1 MKLPHRLL
9 LAAAAIA
16 LGPADVR
23 AQTFVNWT
31 GGAGNWTD
39 VTKWFNEGT
48 QGTGAL
54 PSADFVE
61 IARIDNGGVVTID
74 TPLADGTS
82 GGFSTNPANLLVG
95 AVGGTGELIIA
106 SGGSLHVQ
114 STIATPG
121 LLDVGF
127 GAGTGIVRV
136 LPGGSLR
143 TESWFSNASNP
154 ANFIQLGAPT
164 GAGTATINAGMSS
177 FQGTTIVY
185 PNVNYQANALVEVA
199 FPGTYTAVISGA
211 NAATLRTNGFA
222 NLQGILRPDFGG
234 VTPAAGSSWNLFEAD
249 EIAGT
254 FRQIDTSLAGTP
266 GPGQRYVVDIVDVG
280 NNREAARL
288 SLRQLPTLTI
298 NRDTGAATITNTG
311 TIDVTLDGY
320 TISSNLGA
328 LSSAG
333 WNSLEQQSALGGG
346 WQRSPA
352 PGSATRLSEL
362 KETGVGTLAPG
373 AQVSLGSAFNAT
385 PASAPFGA
393 NAEDLAFQ
401 YTTTDGTFQ
410 GLVAYTGTKVN
421 NLLLQVDPT
430 TGETSL
436 RNTSASTVEIDGYT
450 ITSAGGQSLDP
461 AGWNSLDAQNAAGGD
476 WSASPATTARLSELK
491 QGGAT
496 TLAPGTSFNLGGL
509 FNAAQPQD
517 LGFAFLLA
525 GDFDPTVGRVLY
537 AASAPGGLPGDF
549 DGNGTVNA
557 ADLAKWRNDFGA
569 GAGSDADG
577 DGDTD
582 GNDFLI
588 WQRNLGA
595 GGASAAASAGVPEPG
610 ACALL
615 AVAAT
620 MGGAWRPS
628 RRRGRN

>member
-1 MKLPHRLL
+1 MKQLL
-9 LAAAAIA
+9 RFLLVAAALPLSPTAIQ
-16 LGPADVR
+16 

-39 VTKWFNEGT
+39 VTKWFNDGT

-54 PSADFVE
+54 PSSDFIEV
-61 IARIDNGGVVTID
+61 ARIDNGGVVTVN

-82 GGFSTNPANLLVG
+82 AGFSTNVANLLVG
-95 AVGGTGELIIA
+95 AVGGTGELVIA

-114 STIATPG
+114 STLATSG

-127 GAGTGIVRV
+127 GAGTGTVRV

-143 TESWFSNASNP
+143 TDSWFSNASNP

-199 FPGTYTAVISGA
+199 FSGTYTAVISGA
-211 NAATLRTNGFA
+211 NAATLKTNGFA

-266 GPGQRYVVDIVDVG
+266 GPGQRYLVDIVDVG

-288 SLRQLPTLTI
+288 SLRQLPTLTV
-298 NRDTGAATITNTG
+298 NRDTGAATISNTG
-311 TIDVTLDGY
+311 AINVMLDGY
-320 TISSNLGA
+320 TVSSNVGS
-328 LSSAG
+328 LSSAN
-333 WNSLEQQSALGGG
+333 WNSLEEQSALGGG
-346 WQRSPA
+346 WKMSPS
-352 PGSATRLSEL
+352 PGSANRLSEL
-362 KETGVGTLAPG
+362 KQTGVGTLAGG
-373 AQVSLGSAFNAT
+373 AQVALGSIFNAT
-385 PASAPFGA
+385 PAGAAFGA
-393 NAEDLAFQ
+393 NTEDLTFE

-421 NLLLQVDPT
+421 NLLLQVNPT
-430 TGETSL
+430 TGQASL
-436 RNTSASTVEIDGYT
+436 RNPSATTVQIDGYT

-461 AGWNSLDAQNAAGGD
+461 VAWNSLDEQDAAGGD
-476 WSASPATTARLSELK
+476 WADSPGTAARLSELK

-496 TLAPGTSFNLGGL
+496 TLAPGASFDLGAL
-509 FNAAQPQD
+509 FDETKAQD

-525 GDFDPTVGRVLY
+525 DDFEPTTGRVIY
-537 AASAPGGLPGDF
+537 AASTPGGLPGDF

-557 ADLAKWRNDFGA
+557 ADLTKWRNDFGA

-582 GNDFLI
+582 GNDFLV
-588 WQRNLGA
+588 WQRNLGT
-595 GGASAAASAGVPEPG
+595 GGATGAAGAVPEPG
-610 ACALL
+610 ALALL
-615 AVAAT
+615 AIAAAI
-620 MGGAWRPS
+620 GGAWRPS
-628 RRRGRN
+628 RRRCEN